1 MPAHSIQVDDSERTG
16 THILGALH
24 DQRAQLEDARE
35 QNENVDASL
44 QRSNRMIRRMFYRA
58 FTIKV
63 GLSCFALLLVVA
75 IAVIVYLKWIAKLI
89 NHNSPQPPSPPSPA
103 ASRRLSEERDAA
115 LGDGLIALVAIGA
128 VFLFACC
135 FARASRPALK
145 CGVFCSLF
153 CVYLVIVLFLVL
165 LPKKDYSQA
174 RASHPR
180 RPAAPSAPRPARPT
194 AAAPHRRTPSRR
206 PPPRT
211 TLAHLTARRACT
223 TFNVSAWRTQDD
235 SELEKLSD
243 VAGLLRIFLG
253 ILLGLCAII
262 GPILV
267 LVTHVLPFQ
276 KAPVLPDD
284 CEELS
289 PAVA

>member
-1 MPAHSIQVDDSERTG
+1 
-16 THILGALH
+16 
-24 DQRAQLEDARE
+24 
-35 QNENVDASL
+35 
-44 QRSNRMIRRMFYRA
+44 MFYRA

-165 LPKKDYSQA
+165 LPKKDYSQVPP
-174 RASHPR
+174 RA
-180 RPAAPSAPRPARPT
+180 PAAPQRRRPPTPPAPT

-206 PPPRT
+206 PPPHT
-211 TLAHLTARRACT
+211 TLASHRT
-223 TFNVSAWRTQDD
+223 TRMHYLQRVRMAH
-235 SELEKLSD
+235 
-243 VAGLLRIFLG
+243 AGR
-253 ILLGLCAII
+253 
-262 GPILV
+262 
-267 LVTHVLPFQ
+267 Q
-276 KAPVLPDD
+276 
-284 CEELS
+284 
-289 PAVA
+289 

>member
-174 RASHPR
+174 PRA
-180 RPAAPSAPRPARPT
+180 PAAPQRRRPPTPPAPLRPHRTAAPRPAAHRT
-194 AAAPHRRTPSRR
+194 APPLLISPHDAHALPSTCPHGARRTTVNSRSSRTSLACFAYSWASSSASAPS
-206 PPPRT
+206 
-211 TLAHLTARRACT
+211 
-223 TFNVSAWRTQDD
+223 
-235 SELEKLSD
+235 
-243 VAGLLRIFLG
+243 
-253 ILLGLCAII
+253 
-262 GPILV
+262 
-267 LVTHVLPFQ
+267 
-276 KAPVLPDD
+276 
-284 CEELS
+284 
-289 PAVA
+289 

>member
-89 NHNSPQPPSPPSPA
+89 NHNSPHPPSPPSPA

-174 RASHPR
+174 SRPR
-180 RPAAPSAPRPARPT
+180 RPAAPSASHPARPHCGRT
-194 AAAPHRRTPSRR
+194 APPHPVPPPTAPHHPCSSH
-206 PPPRT
+206 RT
-211 TLAHLTARRACT
+211 TRMHYLQRVRMAH
-223 TFNVSAWRTQDD
+223 
-235 SELEKLSD
+235 
-243 VAGLLRIFLG
+243 AGR
-253 ILLGLCAII
+253 
-262 GPILV
+262 
-267 LVTHVLPFQ
+267 Q
-276 KAPVLPDD
+276 
-284 CEELS
+284 
-289 PAVA
+289 

>member
-44 QRSNRMIRRMFYRA
+44 QRSNRMIRHMFYRA

-89 NHNSPQPPSPPSPA
+89 NHNSPHPPSPPSPA

-174 RASHPR
+174 RLCA
-180 RPAAPSAPRPARPT
+180 PAAPQR
-194 AAAPHRRTPSRR
+194 RR
-206 PPPRT
+206 PPTPPAPPLLISPHDAHALPSTCPHGARRT
-211 TLAHLTARRACT
+211 TVNSR
-223 TFNVSAWRTQDD
+223 SSRT
-235 SELEKLSD
+235 
-243 VAGLLRIFLG
+243 
-253 ILLGLCAII
+253 
-262 GPILV
+262 
-267 LVTHVLPFQ
+267 
-276 KAPVLPDD
+276 
-284 CEELS
+284 S
-289 PAVA
+289 PACFAYSWASCLASAPS

>member
-1 MPAHSIQVDDSERTG
+1 MQVDDSERTG

-44 QRSNRMIRRMFYRA
+44 HRSNRMIRRMFYRA

-75 IAVIVYLKWIAKLI
+75 IAVIVYLKWIANLI
-89 NHNSPQPPSPPSPA
+89 HHDSPQPPSPPSTA

-135 FARASRPALK
+135 FVRASAPATK
-145 CGVFCSLF
+145 CGVFCSLS

-165 LPKKDYSQA
+165 LPTKDYSQA
-174 RASHPR
+174 RL
-180 RPAAPSAPRPARPT
+180 APPPPCSAVGPPP
-194 AAAPHRRTPSRR
+194 R
-206 PPPRT
+206 PPPLRPHRTAPHHLCSSHRT
-211 TLAHLTARRACT
+211 TRTHYLHRVRMAH
-223 TFNVSAWRTQDD
+223 
-235 SELEKLSD
+235 
-243 VAGLLRIFLG
+243 AGR
-253 ILLGLCAII
+253 
-262 GPILV
+262 
-267 LVTHVLPFQ
+267 Q
-276 KAPVLPDD
+276 
-284 CEELS
+284 
-289 PAVA
+289 

>member
-174 RASHPR
+174 RLAPPPPR
-180 RPAAPSAPRPARPT
+180 SAVGPPPRPPPLRPHRTAAPRPAAHRT
-194 AAAPHRRTPSRR
+194 APPLLISPHDAHALPSTCPHGARRTTVNSRSS
-206 PPPRT
+206 RT
-211 TLAHLTARRACT
+211 
-223 TFNVSAWRTQDD
+223 
-235 SELEKLSD
+235 
-243 VAGLLRIFLG
+243 
-253 ILLGLCAII
+253 
-262 GPILV
+262 
-267 LVTHVLPFQ
+267 
-276 KAPVLPDD
+276 
-284 CEELS
+284 S
-289 PAVA
+289 PACFAYSWASSSASAPS